1 MCDYCDFREYTL
13 EELFELKEDVICAI
27 TKRMEEEYYGRVE
40 LYDKVKRLKEEFT
53 KLEGKKLSLEI
64 LGEDICLR
72 IEYPY
77 GFMFSLENFD
87 SLTEE
92 EIRTYNVHNYDELV
106 IRSKAPDS
114 ENREIKNFY
123 IPLYVDFVAGP
134 DAELLKN
141 DPEDILN
148 IPTEN
153 IVYVIHM
160 DTLDYI
166 FQADI

>member
-27 TKRMEEEYYGRVE
+27 TKRMEEEYYGVVE
-40 LYDKVKRLKEEFT
+40 LYDKVKLLREQLS
-53 KLEGKKLSLEI
+53 KLEGKKLALNIE
-64 LGEDICLR
+64 GEDISLR
-72 IEYPY
+72 IEYPH

-92 EIRTYNVHNYDELV
+92 EISTYNVHNYDELV
-106 IRSKAPDS
+106 IHSKAPDS
-114 ENREIKNFY
+114 ENGGIKNFY

-141 DPEDILN
+141 DPDDILN

-166 FQADI
+166 FTDDI